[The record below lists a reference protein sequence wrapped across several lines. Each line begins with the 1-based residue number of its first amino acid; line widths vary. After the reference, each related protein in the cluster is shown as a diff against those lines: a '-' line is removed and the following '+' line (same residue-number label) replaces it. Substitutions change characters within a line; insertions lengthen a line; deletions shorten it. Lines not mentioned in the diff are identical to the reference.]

1 MQRIVM
7 DRSGET
13 EAFLRVV
20 QEGGFSAAART
31 LGLTQSAVSKL
42 VTRLE
47 ERLGARLLT
56 RTTRAVNLTE
66 EGEAYFQAGQQ
77 IITQLND
84 AEQAA
89 AAGAV
94 KGRLR
99 VNASIPFGAVFGTSV
114 VTTFLAEH
122 PDIIIDFSVTDD
134 VVDLLAQKAD
144 VAIRMG
150 NLPDTALLAR
160 RLGQSRRIVCAT
172 RAYLKRK
179 GTPEKPEDLRG
190 HDCLTFNFRRSRV
203 GWPFRV
209 KGKDIE
215 QPVAGP
221 LQVNNGETMKQMMLA
236 GVGIGRVGLW
246 HVAAEIKSG
255 VLQPL
260 LEKYNPG
267 DVEMMHA
274 IHVGGGQVPN
284 RVRAFI
290 DHLVRTFGVSPFA
303 K

>member
-7 DRSGET
+7 DRSGEM

-20 QEGGFSAAART
+20 QEGGFSAAGRT

-47 ERLGARLLT
+47 ERVGARLLT
-56 RTTRAVNLTE
+56 RTTRALSLTA
-66 EGEAYFQAGQQ
+66 EGEAYYRAGQH
-77 IITQLND
+77 IIQQLNE
-84 AEQAA
+84 AEEAA

-99 VNASIPFGAVFGTSV
+99 VNASIPFGAMFGKSAIA
-114 VTTFLAEH
+114 TFLTVH
-122 PDIIIDFSVTDD
+122 PDIFIDFSVTDD

-150 NLPDTALLAR
+150 SLPDTALLAR
-160 RLGQSRRIVCAT
+160 RLGQSRRVVCASP
-172 RAYLKRK
+172 AYLKRK
-179 GTPEKPEDLRG
+179 GTPEKPEELRG

-209 KGKDIE
+209 RGQDIE
-215 QPVAGP
+215 QSIAGP

-236 GVGIGRVGLW
+236 GVGVGRVGYW

-255 VLQPL
+255 ALKPL

-267 DVEMMHA
+267 DLEMIHA
-274 IHVGGGQVPN
+274 VYVGGGRVSN
-284 RVRAFI
+284 RVRAFL
-290 DHLVRTFGVSPFA
+290 DHLLRTFASSPFA
-303 K
+303 E

>member
-77 IITQLND
+77 IIQQLND

-172 RAYLKRK
+172 HAYLKRK

-255 VLQPL
+255 ALQPL

-267 DVEMMHA
+267 DMEMMHA

-290 DHLVRTFGVSPFA
+290 DHLVRTFRASPFA

>member
-47 ERLGARLLT
+47 VRLGARLLT
-56 RTTRAVNLTE
+56 RTTRALNLTE
-66 EGEAYFQAGQQ
+66 EGETYLQAGQQ
-77 IITQLND
+77 IIQQLNA
-84 AEQAA
+84 AEQAV

-99 VNASIPFGAVFGTSV
+99 VNASIPFGAMFGTSV
-114 VTTFLAEH
+114 VAEFLAKH

-160 RLGQSRRIVCAT
+160 RLGQSRRIVCAS

-179 GTPEKPEDLRG
+179 GTPDKPDDLRG

-236 GVGIGRVGLW
+236 GVGVGRVGLW

-255 VLQPL
+255 ALQPL

-267 DVEMMHA
+267 DMEVMHA

-290 DHLVRTFGVSPFA
+290 DHLVRTFGASPFA